1 MRKKFLKENNNG
13 IVLIALV
20 VSIVVMIILA
30 NVVLKENS
38 ENEIIQHADEANL
51 QTEYNAI
58 LEFFIAAQS
67 PDENM
72 ESDILQTAQNFVK
85 NNEISDVKYTLTPD
99 PFEKSYL
106 YSKEQQIVIVKGQV
120 GYYKFRITKKE
131 VTYIGKAG
139 QEEIQLYN
147 Y

>member
-1 MRKKFLKENNNG
+1 MKNSKG
-13 IVLIALV
+13 IVLVALLFTV
-20 VSIVVMIILA
+20 IIMIILA

-38 ENEIIQHADEANL
+38 ENEIIEHADEANI

-67 PDENM
+67 PNENL

-85 NNEISDVKYTLTPD
+85 NNEISDVKYTVIPD

-106 YSKEQQIVIVKGQV
+106 YNKEQQIVIVKGQV
-120 GYYKFRITKKE
+120 GYYKFKITKKE

-139 QEEIQLYN
+139 EEEIMIYN

>member
-1 MRKKFLKENNNG
+1 MKSSKG
-13 IVLIALV
+13 IVLVALIVSV
-20 VSIVVMIILA
+20 VVIVILA

-38 ENEIIQHADEANL
+38 ENEIIEHADEANL

-67 PDENM
+67 PNENL

-85 NNEISDVKYTLTPD
+85 NNENSDVKYILMPD

-106 YSKEQQIVIVKGQV
+106 YDKEQQIVIVKGQV
-120 GYYKFRITKKE
+120 GYYKFKIAKKE

-139 QEEIQLYN
+139 EEEILIYN